1 MIVLTKSLLDD
12 GKSINGAF
20 NKRQVES
27 LGLEWGD
34 LKKGWMRAL
43 VGCSVSEDA
52 YEKFIQYKDS
62 HLMREKKDRFRN
74 RIKKEYGEARL
85 NELVRMAKEI
95 QSIGG
100 NPSVNIKKLLEI

>member
-52 YEKFIQYKDS
+52 LF
-62 HLMREKKDRFRN
+62 MTR
-74 RIKKEYGEARL
+74 
-85 NELVRMAKEI
+85 
-95 QSIGG
+95 
-100 NPSVNIKKLLEI
+100 